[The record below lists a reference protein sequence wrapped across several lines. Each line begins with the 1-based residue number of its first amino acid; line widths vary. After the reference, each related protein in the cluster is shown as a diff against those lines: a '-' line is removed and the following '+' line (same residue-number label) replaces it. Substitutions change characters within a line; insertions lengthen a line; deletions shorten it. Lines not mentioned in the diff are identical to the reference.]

1 MTRDFESDVKFN
13 KYHLDSEC
21 EQHASIYFYWADKLA
36 KAKNNLG
43 DSEDKLKLITSQVDS
58 YYRENWTSNE
68 NEWGKKTEGAV
79 AGKVNSDEKVREVK
93 EEFMN
98 YQHEVN
104 TLIAAVTAMEH
115 RRDMLKCEKEL
126 LIGGFYASP
135 DFSKKDDVNG
145 QAARELR
152 QKKNPKENK

>member
-43 DSEDKLKLITSQVDS
+43 DSEDAYKIVAAQEEATIRQ
-58 YYRENWTSNE
+58 NWNELWGKQTEAGVKAQIEVNE
-68 NEWGKKTEGAV
+68 NYLSAK
-79 AGKVNSDEKVREVK
+79 EVIR
-93 EEFMN
+93 N
-98 YQHEVN
+98 NQHEVN

-135 DFSKKDDVNG
+135 DMTKKDANKTVD
-145 QAARELR
+145 REIRDKL
-152 QKKNPKENK
+152 KKK

>member
-13 KYHLDSEC
+13 KYKLEDEC
-21 EQHASIYFYWADKLA
+21 EKHASIYWYWADKLA

-43 DSEDKLKLITSQVDS
+43 DSEDAFKVISAKSEMNIRQ
-58 YYRENWTSNE
+58 NWNE
-68 NEWGKKTEGAV
+68 SWGKQTE
-79 AGKVNSDEKVREVK
+79 AGVKAQLEIEPNYLLAKDEIRT
-93 EEFMN
+93 

-104 TLIAAVTAMEH
+104 TLIAAVSAMEH

-135 DFSKKDDVNG
+135 NMNKKDSAKSVD
-145 QAARELR
+145 REIN
-152 QKKNPKENK
+152 KKLNKK

>member
-13 KYHLDSEC
+13 KYKLEDEC
-21 EQHASIYFYWADKLA
+21 EKHASIYWYWADKLA

-43 DSEDKLKLITSQVDS
+43 DSEDSYKLVSAQADS
-58 YYRENWTSNE
+58 CYREDWEKNE
-68 NEWGKKTEGAV
+68 KEWGKKTETSV
-79 AGKVNSDEKVREVK
+79 AGKVTSDPQVLECKKKISE
-93 EEFMN
+93 

-104 TLIAAVTAMEH
+104 TLIAAVSAMEH

-135 DFSKKDDVNG
+135 DMNKKDSTKSVD
-145 QAARELR
+145 REIN
-152 QKKNPKENK
+152 KKLNKK

>member
-1 MTRDFESDVKFN
+1 LKEARDFESDVKFN
-13 KYHLDSEC
+13 KYKLDSEC
-21 EQHASIYFYWADKLA
+21 EQHASIYWYWADKLA

-43 DSEDKLKLITSQVDS
+43 DSEDAYKLVSAQADS
-58 YYRENWTSNE
+58 HYREDWEKNE
-68 NEWGKKTEGAV
+68 KEWGKKTETSV
-79 AGKVNSDEKVREVK
+79 AGKVASDKQVLGCKNKISE
-93 EEFMN
+93 

-104 TLIAAVTAMEH
+104 ILIAAVTAMEH

-152 QKKNPKENK
+152 KKKNPK